1 MATVLITGANRG
13 LGLEFARQYAGDGW
27 QVIACCRKPDE
38 ATDLQRTIAAYSG
51 AVEPQVLDVAD
62 GGSVAA
68 LAERLAGRP
77 IDLVVNNAGL
87 GQRGGDTLGQIDY
100 ESWQELLAVN
110 TLGPM
115 RVTEALI
122 ENVAASRQKRV
133 ITLSSGLGSLSLLA
147 QTAGSGFGPAYQY
160 RTSKAAV
167 NMAMV
172 ALAHE
177 VKPRGITV
185 VLFSPGWV
193 RTDMGGSNAPLSP
206 AESIAGMRQVIAGL
220 TLAQSGLFL
229 NYDGTEAPW

>member
-1 MATVLITGANRG
+1 MPTVLITGANRG

-27 QVIACCRKPDE
+27 QVIACCRKPDQ
-38 ATDLQRTIAAYSG
+38 ATDLQRAVTAHSS
-51 AVEPQVLDVAD
+51 AVEVQALDVAD

-77 IDLVVNNAGL
+77 IDLLVNNAGL

-100 ESWQELLAVN
+100 DSWQELLAVN

-122 ENVAASRQKRV
+122 ANVAASRQKRV
-133 ITLSSGLGSLSLLA
+133 VTLTSGLGSLSLLA
-147 QTAGSGFGPAYQY
+147 QEAGPGFGPAYQY

-167 NMAMV
+167 NIAML
-172 ALAHE
+172 ALAHQA
-177 VKPRGITV
+177 KPRGITV

-193 RTDMGGSNAPLSP
+193 RTDHPLRGYPVARMPPYHQQRASP
-206 AESIAGMRQVIAGL
+206 VCARSSPG
-220 TLAQSGLFL
+220 
-229 NYDGTEAPW
+229 